1 MNQVLSAKVRCRE
14 GRTSKPTA
22 GIIDSQ
28 SVKTT
33 EQGGGERGFDGGKKV
48 KGRKRH
54 IVVDALG
61 LVLVVLVHAANI
73 ADVTA
78 ARMLL
83 VDLSLT
89 QPTVEHIWADQGY
102 IGPKLQAVAA
112 SCGLTLEVVKLNSPG
127 FEVLPRRWVVERTFA
142 WLGKH

>member
-1 MNQVLSAKVRCRE
+1 MTGPKLLSLNRTNKLISKVGLAVGPISSTVLTNLMLILIKRLISILLQILGTLE
-14 GRTSKPTA
+14 
-22 GIIDSQ
+22 I
-28 SVKTT
+28 
-33 EQGGGERGFDGGKKV
+33 GGGERGFDGGKKV

-61 LVLVVLVHAANI
+61 LVLVVLVHAGNI

-89 QPTVEHIWADQGY
+89 QPTVEH
-102 IGPKLQAVAA
+102 L
-112 SCGLTLEVVKLNSPG
+112 
-127 FEVLPRRWVVERTFA
+127 
-142 WLGKH
+142 